1 MGTNIFFIFLYKH
14 IISYYNM
21 FPFLSYKKD
30 YKCIGFEDIKNIIKS
45 GDKYVLINTLTS
57 DNQELLISNTL
68 SISEEESII
77 NEIISNYKVPDK
89 PVIIYGKNCCDLSV
103 NKKFDQLIDFGLK
116 DVYIYYGGLFE
127 WLLLNELYGNDEF
140 PVNNT
145 ENIDLLRFRPA
156 AIIS

>member
-1 MGTNIFFIFLYKH
+1 
-14 IISYYNM
+14 M
-21 FPFLSYKKD
+21 FPFLSYKRE

-57 DNQELLISNTL
+57 ENQELLISNTL

-103 NKKFDQLIDFGLK
+103 NKKFDQLIDLGLK

-140 PVNNT
+140 PVNKT

>member
-77 NEIISNYKVPDK
+77 NVIIS
-89 PVIIYGKNCCDLSV
+89 
-103 NKKFDQLIDFGLK
+103 
-116 DVYIYYGGLFE
+116 
-127 WLLLNELYGNDEF
+127 
-140 PVNNT
+140 
-145 ENIDLLRFRPA
+145 R
-156 AIIS
+156 